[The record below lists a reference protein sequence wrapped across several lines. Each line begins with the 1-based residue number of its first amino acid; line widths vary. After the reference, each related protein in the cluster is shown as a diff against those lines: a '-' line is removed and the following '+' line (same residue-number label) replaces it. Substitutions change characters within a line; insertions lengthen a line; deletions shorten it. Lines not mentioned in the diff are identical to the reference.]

1 MKVAVTGATGLVGG
15 ALSRNLIQA
24 GHQVL
29 VLARNPE
36 KAQEKIPQV
45 EALPWDAT
53 SGISPGQA
61 LEGLDAVVHLAGAPL
76 AAGRWTSRRKAMIVE
91 SRVAGTRKLVEAL
104 SQCQNPPRVLVNA
117 SAIGYYGSSEDE
129 LFEETS
135 PPGQDFLAEL
145 CQQWESEARRAT
157 ESGVRVVLV
166 RSGFIL
172 STEGGALP
180 RMLPPFKMGVGG
192 PLGSGKQWMSWIHIK
207 DEVDAILY
215 AIEKEGM
222 EGPLNLTAPN
232 PVTNADFTSALA
244 LALRRPAFFRVPGF
258 VLRLMFGE
266 MAETLLLSGQRV
278 LPSNLQKGGYRFSFS
293 ELSKALDDLL
303 V

>member
-15 ALSRNLIQA
+15 ALSQNLIQA
-24 GHQVL
+24 GHQVV
-29 VLARNPE
+29 VLARNPK
-36 KAQEKIPQV
+36 KAQDKIPQV
-45 EALPWDAT
+45 EAVAWDAT
-53 SGISPGQA
+53 SGIFPGQA
-61 LEGLDAVVHLAGAPL
+61 LEGLDAVVHLAGEPL
-76 AAGRWTSRRKAMIVE
+76 AAGRWTSRRKTMIVE
-91 SRVAGTRKLVEAL
+91 SRVAGTRNLVEAI
-104 SQCQNPPRVLVNA
+104 SRCQNPPRVLVNA
-117 SAIGYYGSSEDE
+117 SAIGYYGSSEDQ
-129 LFEETS
+129 LFEEMS
-135 PPGQDFLAEL
+135 PPGQDFLSEL
-145 CQQWESEARRAT
+145 CQQWESEARRAS
-157 ESGVRVVLV
+157 ESGVRVVLA

-180 RMLPPFKMGVGG
+180 RMLPPFKLCVGG

-207 DEVDAILY
+207 DEVEAIRY
-215 AIEKEGM
+215 AIEKEEI

-266 MAETLLLSGQRV
+266 MAQTLLLSGQRV
-278 LPSNLQKGGYRFSFS
+278 VPRNLEKSGYRFHFS

-303 V
+303 G